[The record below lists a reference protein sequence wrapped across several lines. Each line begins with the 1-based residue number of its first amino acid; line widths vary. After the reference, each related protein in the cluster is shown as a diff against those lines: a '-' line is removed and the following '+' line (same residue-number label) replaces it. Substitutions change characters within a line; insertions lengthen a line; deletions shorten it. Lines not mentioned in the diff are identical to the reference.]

1 MVDEIIAG
9 TVFNIQKFSVHDGPG
24 IRTTVFLK
32 GCPLRCKW
40 CSNPESQ
47 TFTPSVFFDK
57 KKCIECGLC
66 VNICPQKAI
75 GTDKNKKIDVSKCD
89 GCGLCVEVCPTKALE
104 ISGKKMSVK
113 EVIDE
118 VCKDLAHYRRSGG
131 GITLSGGEPLAQPDF
146 AEAVLKSA
154 KSCGI
159 NTAMET
165 TGLAPTEVL
174 DRVIP
179 LVDMVLL
186 DIKTFYP
193 ETHKKFTGVDNK
205 QILKNALH
213 ISKIAKAVSVRIP
226 LISGFNDDETSIKA
240 IASFASYM
248 ENVTRVHIL
257 PYHSYGQGKYNL
269 LNRVYD
275 CDGLETPEDA
285 KVESLKKIVE
295 SMNIECVI
303 GG

>member
-1 MVDEIIAG
+1 MAEVIQTG

-32 GCPLRCKW
+32 GCPLQCKW

-47 TFTPSVFFDK
+47 SFNPSVFFDK
-57 KKCIECGLC
+57 NKCIECGLC
-66 VNICPQKAI
+66 VSVCPQNAI
-75 GTDKNKKIDVSKCD
+75 SKDKNNKVDQSKCD
-89 GCGLCVEVCPTKALE
+89 GCGLCVEICPTKALE

-118 VCKDLAHYRRSGG
+118 VNKDALHYRRSGG

-146 AEAVLKSA
+146 AEALLKSA
-154 KSCGI
+154 KSRGI

-165 TGLAPTEVL
+165 TGLASSEVI
-174 DRVIP
+174 DRIIP

-186 DIKTFYP
+186 DIKTFFP
-193 ETHKKFTGVDNK
+193 EKHKQFTGVDNK
-205 QILKNALH
+205 QILTNALH
-213 ISKIAKAVSVRIP
+213 ISKIAKSVSIRIP
-226 LISGFNDDETSIKA
+226 LISGFNDDEVSIKA
-240 IASFASYM
+240 IAAFANYM
-248 ENVTRVHIL
+248 SNVKRVHIL
-257 PYHSYGQGKYNL
+257 PYHNYGQGKYNL

-275 CDGLETPEDA
+275 CDGFKTPEDD
-285 KVESLKKIVE
+285 KVEILQKIIE
-295 SMNIECVI
+295 DTGIECVI